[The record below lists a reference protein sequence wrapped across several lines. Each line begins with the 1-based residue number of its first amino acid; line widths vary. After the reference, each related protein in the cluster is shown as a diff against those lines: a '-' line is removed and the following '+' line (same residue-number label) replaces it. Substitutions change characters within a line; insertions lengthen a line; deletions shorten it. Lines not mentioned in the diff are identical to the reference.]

1 MTALAAASAR
11 VAAPARVLNRR
22 AVVARASSAP
32 PSSSAASSAI
42 ASRRSLVAGTAA
54 LVASNAALVRAAF
67 ADGDEEYRDGPD
79 GIKFIDLAIGKGE
92 EPFEGD
98 TLKANYQ
105 LNVNG
110 KKVDYAKFFVFSIGT
125 GEVIRGWETIV
136 VGGGDMTPMR
146 VGSKRKAMIP
156 PELAYGAKGAGCGG
170 DGVCR
175 IPPGSTLEFTIELVG
190 IV

>member
-1 MTALAAASAR
+1 
-11 VAAPARVLNRR
+11 
-22 AVVARASSAP
+22 
-32 PSSSAASSAI
+32 
-42 ASRRSLVAGTAA
+42 
-54 LVASNAALVRAAF
+54 
-67 ADGDEEYRDGPD
+67 
-79 GIKFIDLAIGKGE
+79 
-92 EPFEGD
+92 
-98 TLKANYQ
+98 
-105 LNVNG
+105 VNG